1 MNTSPTNQRIKLLAN
16 YMKLASFKDYDTLLR
31 DAISSQKTHEEFLLS
46 LLEEEAISRK
56 NNRLNRLKRSAKFPF
71 EKTLEC
77 FEHERL
83 QFVDSSTIY
92 SLSKCDFVN
101 NNENIIMIG
110 NPGTGK
116 THLSIAIGLNA
127 CKAEKR
133 VLFTTAAALSNRL
146 IEAEKNHNLGKLMR
160 SISKLDLLILDELS
174 YLTFNREQSELLFQ
188 VISERSE
195 RGSLIITTNL
205 EFSKWEEFFPDTML
219 ANALI
224 DRVTFN
230 AHILNMNGESYRL
243 ASSAT

>member
-1 MNTSPTNQRIKLLAN
+1 MKLSPTNQRIRLLAN
-16 YMKLASFKDYDTLLR
+16 SMKLASFKEYDNLLR
-31 DAISSQKTHEEFLLS
+31 EAISSQKTHEEFLLS

-56 NNRLNRLKRSAKFPF
+56 ANRLHRLKRSAKFPF
-71 EKTLEC
+71 DKTIEE
-77 FEHERL
+77 FDHERL
-83 QFVDSSTIY
+83 KLVDSATIF
-92 SLSKCDFVN
+92 SLSKCDFIDK
-101 NNENIIMIG
+101 NENIIMIG

-127 CKAEKR
+127 CKSEKR
-133 VLFTTAAALSNRL
+133 VLFTTAAMLSNRL
-146 IEAEKNHNLGKLMR
+146 IEAEKNLQLGKLMR
-160 SISKLDLLILDELS
+160 TIAKLDLLILDELS

-195 RGSLIITTNL
+195 RGSLIISTNL

-219 ANALI
+219 TNALI

-243 ASSAT
+243 ASSTT